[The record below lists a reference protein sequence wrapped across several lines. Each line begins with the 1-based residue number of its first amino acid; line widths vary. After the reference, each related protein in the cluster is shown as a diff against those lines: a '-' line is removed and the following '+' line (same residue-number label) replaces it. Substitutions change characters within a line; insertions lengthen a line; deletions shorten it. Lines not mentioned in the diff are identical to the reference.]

1 MFKGD
6 LGELLRKAQEMG
18 ASLKAKQQE
27 LAGRELPVSVGGGLV
42 KMVFNGRG
50 EALSIAIDKEVVN
63 SGDVSMLQDLVLSA
77 VNQGLREAQRVQQE
91 EMSRLAGG
99 LSIPGQ
105 TP

>member
-6 LGELLRKAQEMG
+6 LGELMRKAQEMG

-27 LAGRELPVSVGGGLV
+27 LAGRELPVSVGGGMV

-50 EALSIAIDKEVVN
+50 EALSIAIEKEAVN
-63 SGDVSMLQDLVLSA
+63 PADIALLQDLVLSA
-77 VNQGLREAQRVQQE
+77 VNQGVREAQRVQQE
-91 EMSRLAGG
+91 EMSKLAGG
-99 LSIPGQ
+99 LSIPGL